1 MKVLERVLESLI
13 RSQVDIN
20 DMQFGFIP
28 GSSTAAAI
36 YFLQQMQEKHFATST
51 SLLLTSKRPLTGY
64 HVPSFGGL

>member
-28 GSSTAAAI
+28 GSSTTAAI